1 MLASLSKLKS
11 LFCPLNLLFVC
22 LFVCF
27 FFCVVVAIASMDR
40 KVPFSPRTQASFR
53 SSLLSTLKVTYR
65 VEEATNGNTS
75 AFAGYSDICQC
86 LRLSMIKLAD
96 VALQSCVYHC
106 GTNVLSADIFFKQ
119 LDKLLQEARNR

>member
-1 MLASLSKLKS
+1 
-11 LFCPLNLLFVC
+11 
-22 LFVCF
+22 
-27 FFCVVVAIASMDR
+27 MDR
-40 KVPFSPRTQASFR
+40 KVPFSPRTQASFW